1 MPNNCL
7 SHVEFAN
14 YQMSQSVNMQSAE
27 SFYQQTTQTH
37 GRCHAPHAQIT
48 SRGLLMAKYSL
59 QVSLQLTIHWKC
71 NIFLLPSGNAGRS
84 FIQEMTSLL
93 NAFADGSTMESVAL
107 KASFVMQMLL
117 LRKPNK
123 RSKAMDHIS
132 NLKRR
137 LELWKQGN
145 IEALLQECKC
155 IQKPLVNKPR
165 PSDNDAIARNFGR
178 MMEQGKVKAALR
190 YLSQNTSG
198 GVLRLYC
205 I

>member
-1 MPNNCL
+1 
-7 SHVEFAN
+7 
-14 YQMSQSVNMQSAE
+14 
-27 SFYQQTTQTH
+27 
-37 GRCHAPHAQIT
+37 
-48 SRGLLMAKYSL
+48 
-59 QVSLQLTIHWKC
+59 
-71 NIFLLPSGNAGRS
+71 
-84 FIQEMTSLL
+84 
-93 NAFADGSTMESVAL
+93 MESVAL

-117 LRKPNK
+117 LQKPNK

-145 IEALLQECKC
+145 IEALVQE
-155 IQKPLVNKPR
+155 PLVNKSR
-165 PSDNDAIARNFGR
+165 PSDNGAIARNFGR